1 MTLAT
6 TNAATGRR
14 LRVRHLWIVPGLAIA
29 IFANLL
35 GNANGVGILELVA
48 FGIAPDVARFLGARA
63 RTVHNLLHQPLLAA
77 VAVVVAATGFIGTGV
92 VPAIGLVAALVWM
105 SHIVIGWAVGDVP
118 RPQDVRRDA

>member
-77 VAVVVAATGFIGTGV
+77 VAVVVAATGFIATGV

-118 RPQDVRRDA
+118 RPQEVRRDA